1 MQSLERVE
9 SFGARLLVRHNVDIL
24 AELAEHDPQALRDL
38 RNISLLLKS
47 VTEEARERSFACEPV
62 KAEWS

>member
-9 SFGARLLVRHNVDIL
+9 RLGASLLVRHNVDIL

-38 RNISLLLKS
+38 KSVSFLLKS
-47 VTEEARERSFACEPV
+47 LTEEARDRAFACDPV
-62 KAEWS
+62 EAEWS